1 MPDEIDRQE
10 FGRLQA
16 EVGALRRD
24 IDRMAST
31 VDTMAETLDEV
42 RQQLT
47 EARGGWKMMML
58 MGGAGAT
65 LGAFLTKL
73 LGKAP
78 L

>member
-24 IDRMAST
+24 IDRMAAT
-31 VDTMAETLDEV
+31 VDSMAETLDQV

-65 LGAFLTKL
+65 LGALIVKL
-73 LGKAP
+73 LGKGP